1 MKKVIIFVIILIV
14 ILIVGI
20 SFWLYKNEQDN
31 IKIDAESITLKE
43 DLTVEFGKQVK
54 VSDFIEKLN
63 GTLVSDD
70 EIFTEKLGDV
80 QVSFDFINIK
90 NKKRTAGFTIKV
102 IDINPPQ
109 IFSGSSYTVKVGYN
123 KNLTDV
129 LLSGD
134 DVDDNPVREILG
146 EYDLNT
152 VGNYDLTY
160 VVTDASGNQ
169 TTKQFTLYVKEEN
182 DETTSKGKS
191 LPISDVLKN
200 YKTETTKIGIDVS
213 KWQQDINWNEVKNA
227 GVEFA
232 IIRIGYQTD
241 YDGDYVLDPYFTSNI
256 EGAKSV
262 GLPVGIY
269 FYSYAKNVDQAIE
282 QAKWVKENLKD
293 YEIDLP
299 IAFDWES
306 WTSFNKT
313 KMSFYTINKVAN
325 VFLDTLEE
333 MGYKGMLYSSKTYLE
348 KIWYKTKH
356 ETWLAQYNSVSTYK
370 GEYSI
375 WQMSNLGKV
384 NGINGDVDIDIMYL
398 DKINMTIKE

>member
-1 MKKVIIFVIILIV
+1 MKKVIMFVIILIV

-20 SFWLYKNEQDN
+20 SVWIYKEEQDN
-31 IKIDAESITLKE
+31 IKIDTESITLKE
-43 DLTVEFGKQVK
+43 NLTVEFGKKVK
-54 VSDFIEKLN
+54 VSDFIERLD
-63 GTLVSDD
+63 GTLISDD
-70 EIFTEKLGDV
+70 EIFTEKLGNI
-80 QVSFDFINIK
+80 QVSFDFINVK
-90 NKKRTAGFTIKV
+90 NKKRTSKFTINV
-102 IDINPPQ
+102 VDINSPQ

-134 DVDDNPVREILG
+134 DVDDNPIREVVG

-160 VVTDASGNQ
+160 VVTDSSGNQ
-169 TTKQFTLYVKEEN
+169 ATKQFTLYVKEES
-182 DETTSKGKS
+182 DEKTSKGKS
-191 LPISDVLKN
+191 LPIADVLKD
-200 YKTETTKIGIDVS
+200 YKTEGTKIGIDVS
-213 KWQQDINWNEVKNA
+213 KWQQDINWNEVKND
-227 GVEFA
+227 GIEFA
-232 IIRIGYQTD
+232 MIRIGYQTD
-241 YDGDYVLDPYFTSNI
+241 YDGDYVLDPYFIANI

-269 FYSYAKNVDQAIE
+269 FYSYAKNVGQAIE

-313 KMSFYTINKVAN
+313 GMSFYTINKVAN
-325 VFLDTLEE
+325 TFLDTLEE

-348 KIWYKTKH
+348 KIWYQTKH
-356 ETWLAQYNSVSTYK
+356 KTWLAQYNDVATYK

-375 WQMSNLGKV
+375 WQMSNLVRV

-398 DKINMTIKE
+398 DKINVTVDE